1 MQIPEGFATALLFV
15 AVGGPFVCFFIA
27 VVYDYAMWRTGH
39 RAEAAQKQK
48 RRKRRVTLTKRA
60 RQKSRAIVRLS
71 SQHLHESAPE
81 LDETAKLID
90 DSDAVIATLDQPEA
104 KEGKPDGQGAPPT
117 SGPDQVGNGNGAGGL
132 DAPETKETKKHDKA
146 VVVSRGGP

>member
-71 SQHLHESAPE
+71 SF
-81 LDETAKLID
+81 ETAKLID